1 MVIQDSNNS
10 NSQQSIPYLGS
21 LSALAARSFASTSEL
36 VDAIL
41 SLISDQLGLRT
52 SFLTNITVTENRN
65 RVVAAY
71 NRPGGCGIV
80 ADSDLPL
87 EDTF

>member
-1 MVIQDSNNS
+1 MAMPSSNDSNTR
-10 NSQQSIPYLGS
+10 QSIPYLS
-21 LSALAARSFASTSEL
+21 PLSALAARSYESTNEL
-36 VDAIL
+36 VDAVL
-41 SLISDQLGLRT
+41 SLVSDQLGLRT

-71 NRPGGCGIV
+71 NRPGGCGIM

-87 EDTF
+87 ADTF